1 MHGDFTRLTFDKT
14 RHYRSVRRQQGR
26 VDVDADWNEQS
37 DITSHR
43 IEIEAKDVIGA
54 CGVPRHDAGFAIV
67 DPSSLPAPQPV
78 LKPGDFL
85 FGAGRAYVNGIL
97 CENESIVSYSAQPDR
112 QAAPLDAAGSYIV
125 YLDVWLRHIVA
136 LDDAAIRET
145 ALGGPD
151 TATRI
156 KTVWQLRAL
165 QVGALGAAIGC
176 KDDPQQWRDATA
188 ASTAKLSARAAK
200 ESKSDK
206 PCILP
211 PGAGYR
217 RLENQLYRVEIHRGG
232 AVDDADKTKVA
243 TWKWSRENG
252 SVVAGIQRMS
262 AGKITITAARQDSA
276 LGFAPGQWI
285 EILDDRNEWE
295 RVPGVLAPILA
306 VEDLTLTLD
315 VSQAIEPTAN
325 ALTNFVAAMSAAF
338 HPKVRRWDSAGVI
351 PATIP
356 ASNDGFVS
364 LEDGVEVRFVAG
376 ICKSGDYWLIPAR
389 TNTGNVEWPAD
400 PAAPG
405 NPLDCVPR
413 GITHHYCRVAVI
425 EVDNAG
431 KVTLIEDC
439 RRPFSP
445 LTEID
450 SGSCCCNVTV
460 GDSGSADF
468 RTIQEAVDSLPQTGG
483 RICVLEGTYPRPTRI
498 TGRSNIT
505 ISGCRGRSR
514 LTGERGVR
522 EKIAALILIE
532 KSSNIRIESLVFTL
546 GSECA
551 VAALASTQVSIVDC
565 DVQMMDARSS
575 VPGLYLQVHGGSV
588 EGSRIVGIDV
598 AKLRDD
604 VALAADGRGAS
615 GIQIAGGSRDVH
627 IAENLIG
634 GMSGQG
640 ITLGSLE
647 DTDDRGGDRTPVF
660 GRPLDHSDPC
670 GDRLPLSTLILS
682 RYMHFVLKVPRRRQ
696 AADPVQD
703 VHIERNRILATGLD
717 GIGVAGFFDLSEV
730 DEFVSVRGLQ
740 IFDNQIVG
748 CLRNEAPPIE
758 PAMKDSMGY
767 GGIALADVS
776 GLEIRDNV
784 IEQNGVNNPQPVCGI
799 FILHGEGVQISGN
812 RILANGGRPRVLPNK
827 LFLGKVGNGRLGG
840 IQVVF
845 AVAPV
850 AAPAA
855 SLQKIAAL
863 AAVQIKVPE
872 PAGPPALDVHHNVVH
887 SPVGPALFATALG
900 PVSVRDNQLSSG
912 AVLDPAHPSVLAPGV
927 AFVFN
932 LGVSNEAYAQQ
943 ILFASTASAPKI
955 SAGLDDLRAGGRLVN
970 GNILFTGNQCS
981 LDLLEVGR
989 SGAFASLTL
998 ASLDDVAVHN
1008 NQSDCN
1014 LGLRDD
1020 FMVTNA
1026 FVLGASTRVSG
1037 NRFKEGLFQSAY
1049 SAMTMG
1055 ILNTTNGNQSTHC
1068 LSVKG
1073 PAALLNS
1080 APNTV
1085 LVNAMPGHQCEPRL
1099 LGALLQLAAYRKV
1112 SP

>member
-1 MHGDFTRLTFDKT
+1 MYGDFTRLTFDNT
-14 RHYRSVRRQQGR
+14 RHYRNVRRQQGR

-43 IEIEAKDVIGA
+43 IEIEARDVIGA

-85 FGAGRAYVNGIL
+85 IGTGRAYVNGIL
-97 CENESIVSYSAQPDR
+97 CESENIVSYGAQPDR
-112 QAAPLDAAGSYIV
+112 QAAPLDAAGRYIV
-125 YLDVWLRHIVA
+125 YLDVWLRHIMA

-151 TATRI
+151 TATRV

-165 QVGALGAAIGC
+165 QVGTLGAAIGC
-176 KDDPQQWRDATA
+176 KDDPQQWLDATMA
-188 ASTAKLSARAAK
+188 GTAKLSARAAK
-200 ESKSDK
+200 ESKSDE

-243 TWKWSRENG
+243 TWKWSRDNG

-262 AGKITITAARQDSA
+262 AGKITVTAARQDSA

-295 RVPGVLAPILA
+295 RVPGVLVPILA

-315 VSQAIEPTAN
+315 VSQAIEPA
-325 ALTNFVAAMSAAF
+325 ALTNFATALDGAF
-338 HPKVRRWDSAGVI
+338 HPKVRRWDSVGVI

-356 ASNDGFVS
+356 ASNEGFVP
-364 LEDGVEVRFVAG
+364 LEDGVEIRFAAG
-376 ICKSGDYWLIPAR
+376 SCKTGDFWLIPAR
-389 TNTGNVEWPAD
+389 TNTGNVEWPFD
-400 PAAPG
+400 PAAPN
-405 NPLDCVPR
+405 NPLNCAPR

-425 EVDNAG
+425 EVDNTG

-460 GDSGSADF
+460 GDTGAADF
-468 RTIQEAVDSLPQTGG
+468 RTIQEAVASLPQTGG

-514 LTGERGVR
+514 LMGERGVR
-522 EKIAALILIE
+522 DKVAALILIE
-532 KSSNIRIESLVFTL
+532 KSSDIRIESLVFTL

-551 VAALASTQVSIVDC
+551 VAALASTRVSVVDC
-565 DVQMMDARSS
+565 DVQMTDARSS
-575 VPGLYLQVHGGSV
+575 VPGLYLQVHSGSV

-598 AKLRDD
+598 VKLRDD

-627 IAENLIG
+627 IVENFIG

-647 DTDDRGGDRTPVF
+647 DTNVDGGDRTPVV
-660 GRPLDHSDPC
+660 GHPWDHSDPC
-670 GDRLPLSTLILS
+670 GDRLPLSTFILS
-682 RYMHFVLKVPRRRQ
+682 RYIHFVLKVPRRRQ
-696 AADPVQD
+696 VAAPVQD
-703 VHIERNRILATGLD
+703 VSIERNQILATGLD
-717 GIGVAGFFDLSEV
+717 GIGVAGFFDLSEA
-730 DEFVSVRGLQ
+730 DEFISVRGLQ

-748 CLRNEAPPIE
+748 CLRNPAPPIG
-758 PAMKDSMGY
+758 PGMKDSMGY

-776 GLEIRDNV
+776 DLAVRDNV

-799 FILHGEGVQISGN
+799 FILHGEGVQICGN
-812 RILANGGRPRVLPNK
+812 RILGNGGRPRVLPDK
-827 LFLGKVGNGRLGG
+827 MFLGKVGSGRLGG
-840 IQVVF
+840 IQIVF

-850 AAPAA
+850 AVPAA
-855 SLQKIAAL
+855 SLQNIAAL
-863 AAVQIKVPE
+863 FALQIKVPE
-872 PAGPPALDVHHNVVH
+872 PAGPPAFDVHHNVVH

-943 ILFASTASAPKI
+943 ILFASTASGPKI
-955 SAGLDDLRAGGRLVN
+955 STGLDDLRVGGRLVN

-981 LDLLEVGR
+981 LDLLEAGR
-989 SGAFASLTL
+989 SGAFTSLTL
-998 ASLDDVAVHN
+998 ASLDDVAVQN

-1014 LGLRDD
+1014 LGLRND

-1026 FVLGASTRVSG
+1026 FVIGASTRVCC

-1049 SAMTMG
+1049 SAMTTA

-1068 LSVKG
+1068 LLAKG

-1085 LVNAMPGHQCEPRL
+1085 VVNAIPGHQCEPRL

-1112 SP
+1112 GP

>member
-1 MHGDFTRLTFDKT
+1 MYGDFTRLTFDNT
-14 RHYRSVRRQQGR
+14 RHYRNVRRQQGR

-54 CGVPRHDAGFAIV
+54 CGVPRHDAGFAIL
-67 DPSSLPAPQPV
+67 DPASLPAPQPV

-85 FGAGRAYVNGIL
+85 ISAGRAYVNGIL
-97 CENESIVSYSAQPDR
+97 CVNESVVSYSAQPDR
-112 QAAPLDAAGSYIV
+112 RAPPLDAAGRYIV
-125 YLDVWLRHIVA
+125 YLDVWLRHIMA

-151 TATRI
+151 TATRV

-165 QVGALGAAIGC
+165 QAGDLGAAIGC
-176 KDDPQQWRDATA
+176 KDDPRQWLDATA

-200 ESKSDK
+200 EAKSDK

-232 AVDDADKTKVA
+232 AVDDADKAKVA
-243 TWKWSRENG
+243 TWKWSRDNG

-262 AGKITITAARQDSA
+262 AGKITITAARQDAA

-285 EILDDRNEWE
+285 EVLDDRNEWE
-295 RVPGVLAPILA
+295 RVPGVLVPILA

-315 VSQAIEPTAN
+315 VSQAIEPGPN
-325 ALTNFVAAMSAAF
+325 ALTNFAAALDAAF

-356 ASNDGFVS
+356 ASNDGFVP
-364 LEDGVEVRFVAG
+364 LEDGVESRFVAG
-376 ICKSGDYWLIPAR
+376 TCKTGDYWLIPAR

-400 PAAPG
+400 PVAPG
-405 NPLDCVPR
+405 NPLDCAPR
-413 GITHHYCRVAVI
+413 GVTHQYCRVAVI
-425 EVDNAG
+425 EVDKAG

-439 RRPFSP
+439 RRLFSP

-460 GDSGSADF
+460 GESSSADF
-468 RTIQEAVDSLPQTGG
+468 RTIQEAVDSLPVTGG
-483 RICVLEGTYPRPTRI
+483 RICVLEGTYSRPTRI
-498 TGRSNIT
+498 AGRSNIT

-514 LTGERGVR
+514 LIGERGVR
-522 EKIAALILIE
+522 DKIAALILIE

-551 VAALASTQVSIVDC
+551 VAALASTQLSVIDC
-565 DVQMMDARSS
+565 DIQMTDARSS
-575 VPGLYLQVHGGSV
+575 APGLYLQVQSGSV
-588 EGSRIVGIDV
+588 ERSRIVGIEI
-598 AKLRDD
+598 AKMLDNA
-604 VALAADGRGAS
+604 ALASDGRGAS
-615 GIQIAGGSRDVH
+615 GIQIAGGSRDIH
-627 IAENLIG
+627 IVENLIG

-640 ITLGSLE
+640 IMLGSLE
-647 DTDDRGGDRTPVF
+647 DTNVDGGDRTPIV
-660 GRPLDHSDPC
+660 GRPWDNSDPC
-670 GDRLPLSTLILS
+670 GDRLPLTTLILS
-682 RYMHFVLKVPRRRQ
+682 RYIHFVLRVPRLRH
-696 AADPVQD
+696 AADPVQN
-703 VHIERNRILATGLD
+703 VCIERNRILATGLD
-717 GIGVAGFFDLSEV
+717 GIGVAGFFDLREA
-730 DEFVSVRGLQ
+730 DEFISVRRLQ
-740 IFDNQIVG
+740 ILDNQIVG
-748 CLRNEAPPIE
+748 CLRSAAPPIE

-776 GLEIRDNV
+776 DLEVRDNV
-784 IEQNGVNNPQPVCGI
+784 IEQNGANNPQPVCGI
-799 FILHGEGVQISGN
+799 FILHGEGVEISGN
-812 RILANGGRPRVLPNK
+812 RILANGGRPRVLPTK
-827 LFLGKVGNGRLGG
+827 LLLGKVGSGRLGG
-840 IQVVF
+840 IQIVF

-850 AAPAA
+850 AVSADTV
-855 SLQKIAAL
+855 QNIAAF
-863 AAVQIKVPE
+863 AAVQVRVPE
-872 PAGPPALDVHHNVVH
+872 PAGPAALDVHHNIVH
-887 SPVGPALFATALG
+887 SPVGSALFATALG
-900 PVSVRDNQLSSG
+900 PVSVSDNHLSSG
-912 AVLDPAHPSVLAPGV
+912 AVIDPGHPSVLAPGV

-955 SAGLDDLRAGGRLVN
+955 TSGMDDLRIGGRLVN
-970 GNILFTGNQCS
+970 GNIIFANNQCS
-981 LDLLEVGR
+981 LDLLEAGR

-998 ASLDDVAVHN
+998 ASLDDVAVQN

-1026 FVLGASTRVSG
+1026 FVMAASTRVSG

-1049 SAMTMG
+1049 SAMTTA

-1073 PAALLNS
+1073 PNALLNS

-1085 LVNAMPGHQCEPRL
+1085 LVNAMPGHQCEQRL